1 MNQVDN
7 ILLDFQQADEE
18 KRLYLFLTHR
28 ELRPEFMAKI
38 QGSGDQVAV
47 RCEKDSPRP
56 IQRYHRW
63 LLAKLLSFMIL

>member
-1 MNQVDN
+1 MSQVDD

-18 KRLYLFLTHR
+18 KRLYLFLSHR
-28 ELRPEFMAKI
+28 ELRSEFMAMV
-38 QGSGDQVAV
+38 QGAGDQVTV
-47 RCEKDSPRP
+47 QCEKNSPRP